1 MNEKIDL
8 SIIIVNFNTKDLLR
22 DCLNSIRRSETNYSL
37 EIIIADNKS
46 QDGSSLMVKKEF
58 KEVIL
63 LENKDNLG
71 FSKANN
77 KAIKKTH
84 GRYILLL
91 NPDTIVPK
99 DTLQVMFDFMEK
111 NQKVGA
117 ATCKIELADGSLD
130 QACHRGFPT
139 VWNSFTYFTGL
150 EKLFPKIK
158 LFSGYSLSHLFKNT
172 THEIDSACGAFLI
185 IRKEA
190 GEQVNWLDE
199 DYFWYGEDL
208 DFCYRL
214 KQKGWQIMF
223 VPQVK
228 IIHYKGAASGI
239 KKHSQKISTADG
251 KIKEKAIRASTE
263 VMRIF
268 FKKHYQNKY
277 PKFIYKITMLSIKFL
292 EKIRLLKLN

>member
-22 DCLNSIRRSETNYSL
+22 DCLNSIKRSEINYGL
-37 EIIIADNKS
+37 EIIVVDNSS
-46 QDGSSLMVKKEF
+46 QDNSSLMIKKEF
-58 KEVIL
+58 KEVTLI
-63 LENKDNLG
+63 ENKDNLG

-77 KAIKKTH
+77 QGIKRAH
-84 GRYILLL
+84 GCYILLL
-91 NPDTIVPK
+91 NPDTIVSRN
-99 DTLQVMFDFMEK
+99 TLQVMVDFMKENK
-111 NQKVGA
+111 KVGA
-117 ATCKIELADGSLD
+117 ATCKIELTDGSLD

-139 VWNSFTYFTGL
+139 IWNSFSYFSGL
-150 EKLFPKIK
+150 EKLFPKVK
-158 LFSGYSLSHLFKNT
+158 PFSGYSLSYLFKNT
-172 THEIDSACGAFLI
+172 IHEIDSACGAFLI

-190 GEQVNWLDE
+190 GEEVNWLDE

-239 KKHSQKISTADG
+239 KKHSQKISTADE

-268 FKKHYQNKY
+268 FRKHYQNKY
-277 PKFIYKITMLSIKFL
+277 PKLIYKITMLGINFL
-292 EKIRLLKLN
+292 EKIRLLKLS

>member
-37 EIIIADNKS
+37 EIIVVDNNS
-46 QDGSSLMVKKEF
+46 QDDSSLVVKKEF
-58 KEVIL
+58 KEVVL

-77 KAIKKTH
+77 QGIKKAH

-185 IRKEA
+185 IRREA
-190 GEQVNWLDE
+190 GEEVDWLDE

>member
-58 KEVIL
+58 KEVVL

-77 KAIKKTH
+77 QGIKKAH

-185 IRKEA
+185 IRREA
-190 GEQVNWLDE
+190 GEEVDWLDE

-277 PKFIYKITMLSIKFL
+277 PKFIYKITMLGVKFL

>member
-46 QDGSSLMVKKEF
+46 QDGSSLMIKKEF

-77 KAIKKTH
+77 QAIKKTH

-214 KQKGWQIMF
+214 KQKGWQIIF

-277 PKFIYKITMLSIKFL
+277 PKFIYRITMLGIKFL

>member
-37 EIIIADNKS
+37 EIIVVDNNS
-46 QDGSSLMVKKEF
+46 QDDSSLVVKKEF
-58 KEVIL
+58 KEVVL

-77 KAIKKTH
+77 QGIKKAH

-185 IRKEA
+185 IRREA
-190 GEQVNWLDE
+190 GEEVDWLDE

-277 PKFIYKITMLSIKFL
+277 PKFIYRITMLGIKFL

>member
-8 SIIIVNFNTKDLLR
+8 SIIIVNFNTKNLLR
-22 DCLNSIRRSETNYSL
+22 DCLNSIKRSEINYSL
-37 EIIIADNKS
+37 EIIVVDNKS
-46 QDGSSLMVKKEF
+46 KDNSSLMVKKEF
-58 KEVIL
+58 KEVTLI
-63 LENKDNLG
+63 ENNDNLG

-77 KAIKKTH
+77 KAVKKAH

-99 DTLQVMFDFMEK
+99 DTLQVMMDFMKK
-111 NQKVGA
+111 NKKVGA
-117 ATCKIELADGSLD
+117 ATCKIELTDGSLD
-130 QACHRGFPT
+130 QASHRGFPT
-139 VWNSFTYFTGL
+139 VWNSFTYFSGL
-150 EKLFPKIK
+150 EKLFPKVK
-158 LFSGYSLSHLFKNT
+158 LFSGYSLGYLSKSI

-185 IRKEA
+185 IRREA
-190 GEQVNWLDE
+190 GEEVDWLDE

-239 KKHSQKISTADG
+239 KKHSQKISMADG

-263 VMRIF
+263 VMHIF
-268 FKKHYQNKY
+268 FRKHYQNKY
-277 PKFIYKITMLSIKFL
+277 PKFIYKITILGIKFL
-292 EKIRLLKLN
+292 EKIRLLRLG